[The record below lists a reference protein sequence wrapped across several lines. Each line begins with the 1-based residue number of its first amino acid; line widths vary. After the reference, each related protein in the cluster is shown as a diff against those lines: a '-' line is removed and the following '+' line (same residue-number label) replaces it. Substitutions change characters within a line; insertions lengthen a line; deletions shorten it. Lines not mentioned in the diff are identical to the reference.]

1 MRSLQ
6 AVVVTALA
14 LLGVGV
20 TSPAQ
25 ASVTTV
31 VTSYGADTV
40 NQALTVYEPSTPGPH
55 PAILYVHG
63 GCWQRGTLQDAEV
76 RLAQDIANKS
86 GFVVATMT
94 YRLAYPKWSNM
105 SADVA
110 AALNKLQ
117 TGGFG
122 VDPARVALWGESAG
136 GQLSLLAA
144 LKGTGG
150 PGVNRPKAVVS
161 ISGPTDLRTELAE
174 GAETTTTVVNCI
186 KDYEGGLPN
195 SQAMIDRYWTT
206 SPVGW
211 IDKTDPKAVFLGNS
225 VGDPLGPPT

>member
-1 MRSLQ
+1 MRSMSRGMRSLQ

-94 YRLAYPKWSNM
+94 YRLDTPTGWCKTRGG
-105 SADVA
+105 VA
-110 AALNKLQ
+110 ARA
-117 TGGFG
+117 
-122 VDPARVALWGESAG
+122 
-136 GQLSLLAA
+136 
-144 LKGTGG
+144 
-150 PGVNRPKAVVS
+150 
-161 ISGPTDLRTELAE
+161 
-174 GAETTTTVVNCI
+174 
-186 KDYEGGLPN
+186 
-195 SQAMIDRYWTT
+195 
-206 SPVGW
+206 
-211 IDKTDPKAVFLGNS
+211 
-225 VGDPLGPPT
+225 